1 VRNKKML
8 EIESDPY
15 SIFVFAMNAPQTKE
29 KYITRLKRF
38 FDFIKLPGS
47 TMQERCKY
55 FVDKSK
61 NKDGDRWLLNN
72 LLGFLQVYKERVQRK
87 EITGATL
94 RNYVK
99 TIKLF
104 CEMNDVLVPWK
115 KITRGLPKGRKYA
128 DDRAPSLEEIQKII
142 EYPDRRI
149 KAIVYTMT
157 SSGIRLGAWDY
168 LRWEH
173 IQPIRRKIIGIKDN
187 DNNNEKERDVLAAKI
202 IVYSGE
208 EGDEYFSFIT
218 PEAFYELE
226 KWMDYRKSSGE
237 SINRKSWVLRNV
249 WNTKIG
255 FKRGLVTEPEKLK
268 SSGVKRIMEDALWTQ
283 RLRSKLE
290 PGKRRHEF
298 QTDHGFRKWFKTR
311 CEIAGMKPINREK
324 LMGHSTG
331 ISDSYY
337 RATENELLEDYLK
350 AVPELTISSEYRL
363 QKDLGEKE
371 KQSKIDIAN
380 IRSQLYEKEQ
390 SITMLTEENSSN
402 TDAIAALSDKLDKL
416 MEEIGILKKERKVKN
431 VTIT

>member
-1 VRNKKML
+1 ML

-15 SIFVFAMNAPQTKE
+15 SIFIFAMNAPQTKE
-29 KYITRLKRF
+29 KYVTRLKRF
-38 FDFIKLPGS
+38 FDFIILPGS

-55 FVDKSK
+55 FVEKSN

-104 CEMNDVLVPWK
+104 CEMNDILVPWK

-173 IQPIRRKIIGIKDN
+173 IQPIRGRNN
-187 DNNNEKERDVLAAKI
+187 DNNNGKGIVAAKI

-237 SINRKSWVLRNV
+237 KISGKSWVLRNV
-249 WNTKIG
+249 WNTKMG
-255 FKRGLVTEPEKLK
+255 FKRGLVTEPEKLR

-283 RLRSKLE
+283 RLRNKLE

-311 CEIAGMKPINREK
+311 CEIAGMKPINIEK

-371 KQSKIDIAN
+371 RQSKIDVAN
-380 IRSQLYEKEQ
+380 IRSQLFEKEQ

-402 TDAIAALSDKLDKL
+402 TDAIAALSDKL
-416 MEEIGILKKERKVKN
+416 EEFMDEVERLRRQNNIIL
-431 VTIT
+431 

>member
-1 VRNKKML
+1 LL

-29 KYITRLKRF
+29 KYVTRLKRF
-38 FDFIKLPGS
+38 FDFINLPGS
-47 TMQERCKY
+47 TIQERCKY
-55 FVDKSK
+55 FVEKCREEDG
-61 NKDGDRWLLNN
+61 NKWLLNN

-104 CEMNDVLVPWK
+104 CEMNDILVPWK

-128 DDRAPSLEEIQKII
+128 DDRAPSLEEIQRII

-149 KAIVYTMT
+149 KAIVCTMT

-173 IQPIRRKIIGIKDN
+173 IQPIGRKVN
-187 DNNNEKERDVLAAKI
+187 DNVNNGRDVIAAKI
-202 IVYSGE
+202 VVYSGE

-237 SINRKSWVLRNV
+237 NISGKSWVLRNV

-268 SSGVKRIMEDALWTQ
+268 SAGVKRIMEDALWTQ

-311 CEIAGMKPINREK
+311 CEIAGMKPINIEK

-350 AVPELTISSEYRL
+350 AVPELTLSREHRI
-363 QKDLGEKE
+363 QKEVE
-371 KQSKIDIAN
+371 NMMEQSKHNLEN
-380 IRSQLYEKEQ
+380 IKSQLFKKE
-390 SITMLTEENSSN
+390 NV
-402 TDAIAALSDKLDKL
+402 IAALSERGSINEDAIASLSDRLQEL
-416 MEEIGILKKERKVKN
+416 MDEVERLKRQK
-431 VTIT
+431 

>member
-1 VRNKKML
+1 ML

-29 KYITRLKRF
+29 KYVTRLERF
-38 FDFIKLPGS
+38 FDFINLPSS
-47 TMQERCKY
+47 TIQERCKY
-55 FVDKSK
+55 FVEKCRDKG
-61 NKDGDRWLLNN
+61 GDKWLMNS
-72 LLGFLQVYKERVQRK
+72 LLGFLQAYKERVQRK

-104 CEMNDVLVPWK
+104 CEMNDILVPWK

-128 DDRAPSLEEIQKII
+128 DDRAPSLEEIQKIT

-149 KAIVYTMT
+149 KAIVYTMS

-173 IQPIRRKIIGIKDN
+173 IQPIRRKINDIKDN
-187 DNNNEKERDVLAAKI
+187 DNYNEKEGDVVAAKI

-208 EGDEYFSFIT
+208 EGDEYFSFT
-218 PEAFYELE
+218 TSEAFYELE

-237 SINRKSWVLRNV
+237 NISGKSWVLRNV

-311 CEIAGMKPINREK
+311 CEIAGMKPINIEK

-350 AVPELTISSEYRL
+350 AVPELTLSREHRI
-363 QKDLGEKE
+363 QKDVEDMME
-371 KQSKIDIAN
+371 QSKQNLEN
-380 IRSQLYEKEQ
+380 IKLQIYEKENA
-390 SITMLTEENSSN
+390 IVMLTQNDSINKE
-402 TDAIAALSDKLDKL
+402 AIASLSDQLEKL
-416 MEEIGILKKERKVKN
+416 MEEIDKLKKEKN
-431 VTIT
+431 VTNN

>member
-1 VRNKKML
+1 ML
-8 EIESDPY
+8 DIESDPY
-15 SIFVFAMNAPQTKE
+15 SIFIFAMNAPQTKE
-29 KYITRLKRF
+29 KYVTRLKRF
-38 FDFIKLPGS
+38 FDFINLPGS
-47 TMQERCKY
+47 TMQERCNS
-55 FVDKSK
+55 FVEKSR
-61 NKDGDRWLLNN
+61 NKDEDKWLLNN
-72 LLGFLQVYKERVQRK
+72 LLRFLQMYKERVQRK
-87 EITGATL
+87 EITGSTL

-104 CEMNDVLVPWK
+104 CEMNDILVPWK

-128 DDRAPSLEEIQKII
+128 DDRAPSLEEIQRII

-173 IQPIRRKIIGIKDN
+173 IQPICRIKN
-187 DNNNEKERDVLAAKI
+187 DNNVKDVIAAKI

-226 KWMDYRKSSGE
+226 KWMDYRKSAGE
-237 SINRKSWVLRNV
+237 KIGRKSWVLRNV

-255 FKRGLVTEPEKLK
+255 FKRGLVTEPEKLR

-283 RLRSKLE
+283 KLRSKLE

-311 CEIAGMKPINREK
+311 CEIAGMKPINIEK

-350 AVPELTISSEYRL
+350 AVPMLTISNEHRL
-363 QKDLGEKE
+363 QNDMEKIVERSKNNATNIELQLNEKE
-371 KQSKIDIAN
+371 KA
-380 IRSQLYEKEQ
+380 
-390 SITMLTEENSSN
+390 ITMLTEGNSSN
-402 TDAIAALSDKLDKL
+402 NDAIAALSDRLQELVDEVKR
-416 MEEIGILKKERKVKN
+416 LKRQK
-431 VTIT
+431 